1 MFVSIRQWCFR
12 FKTYFPGCILSLAT
26 LQLSAQSNLIQA
38 TDLALIKQPGTL
50 SISADGSK
58 AVFTLLSTQPDE
70 KNKWEYNNQTQIWM
84 VLLDGKSEPRPITAG
99 RENAYQPVL
108 SPDGNTVVF
117 VRNADQKP
125 QLFMLQLNAAGEAQQ
140 LTRHP
145 NGVSSPQWSPDGKKI
160 WFTSNYALAE
170 VVKDSVLNAAKK
182 VPAWSAEKPAFA
194 ANEHMLAPLQALDPN
209 GNINEVRSYL
219 LQNEKDN
226 KAKVIT
232 KLNFQQEA
240 TTSGQM
246 FINHVFMMDPVVGAT
261 PVALTSGF
269 TNFSNVQMV
278 PHSQSLLMERPND
291 TTLHPDR
298 ASVES
303 AIYLKTSAPHT
314 FQKLL
319 GAADSSFGNSLV
331 SPSGTMLAFTFGR
344 AGFASQTRLAIVNLS
359 DPANRITIAIDRSVG
374 LMRWTADEKHLYF
387 TTNSNG
393 GVVLYRYTLASQKL
407 EALSS
412 QQEGIGSFDEAMGK
426 IVMVKTEATNPFELY
441 LADAMAKNQQR
452 ISTFNHHWLSKKTLS
467 LPEKRSF
474 KNEKGLEVEY
484 WIMKPAHWQP
494 GKKYPAILE
503 IHGGPTAMWGPGES
517 SMWHEF
523 QFYCAKGYAVVY
535 SNPRGSGGYG
545 EAFMQANKNDWGKG
559 PMNDV
564 LTALDKSAQEF
575 EWIDTSRLAVTGGS
589 YAGYLIAY
597 ILGHDKRFS
606 AACTQRGVYDLRTFF
621 GEGNAWRL
629 VPNYFGGY
637 PWQKPTYDVLERES
651 PINYVQNVLTPLII
665 FHGENDLRTGVIQSE
680 QFYKSLKVL
689 GRTVEYVRHPG
700 ATHEITR
707 SGNHRQRIDQML
719 RTWEFF
725 ERFIRHN

>member
-194 ANEHMLAPLQALDPN
+194 ANEHMLAPSQALDPN

-278 PHSQSLLMERPND
+278 PHSQSLLMEGPND

-597 ILGHDKRFS
+597 MLGHDKRFS